1 MCVRVSAS
9 SANYVR
15 RNLRAP
21 DDAADRD
28 GDLHRNWLVGGDSL
42 TEQWIR
48 YQENVVRTD
57 RRRRLQPKNVT
68 QVLPVQAMNRG
79 SSSYS
84 HVPGCSSGHS
94 CRLGDRR

>member
-1 MCVRVSAS
+1 MHQGLRIEREVREAH
-9 SANYVR
+9 
-15 RNLRAP
+15 LRAP

-68 QVLPVQAMNRG
+68 QIAACPGDEPGIVVVLPR
-79 SSSYS
+79 
-84 HVPGCSSGHS
+84 SG
-94 CRLGDRR
+94 LQ